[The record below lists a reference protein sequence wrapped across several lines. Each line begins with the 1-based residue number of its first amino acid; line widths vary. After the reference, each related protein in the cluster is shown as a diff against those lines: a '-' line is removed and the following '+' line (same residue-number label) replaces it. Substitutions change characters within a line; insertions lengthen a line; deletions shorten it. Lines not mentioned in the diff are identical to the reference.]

1 MNILI
6 TGGSGFIGRTLS
18 AHLIEAGHK
27 VIILSRTPAKQVG
40 KIENVEWV
48 GWNGKTPE
56 GWGHLLE
63 TCDAVVNLAGQDI
76 SGSGFF
82 PQRWTK
88 TRKKAIRESRI
99 HAGMAVTNAIRMAT
113 RKPSVLVQSSGV
125 SIYGSSHEEIITED
139 NPPGK
144 GFFAS
149 LAQEWEDSSRAV
161 ESMGVRRVIIRSGVN
176 LSTQSGALPRMMLPF
191 KLYAGGPFGSGK
203 QYLPWIH
210 PLDEARAIHFLIEQR
225 SAHGPFNLVAPQAVT
240 NAEFGKTLGKLMQRP
255 YWLPVPAFAMRLA
268 FGQVA
273 DVVLTGQRAIPQRLQ
288 ELGFKFLYPDLEN
301 ALQSLPDLARTE
313 HKQG

>member
-6 TGGSGFIGRTLS
+6 TGGSGFIGRTLA
-18 AHLIEAGHK
+18 AHLLEAGHK
-27 VIILSRTPAKQVG
+27 IIILSREPTKHIG
-40 KIENVEWV
+40 KIKNVEWV

-63 TCDAVVNLAGQDI
+63 TCDAVINLAGQDI

-82 PQRWTK
+82 PQRWTE
-88 TRKKAIRESRI
+88 TRKKIIRESRI
-99 HAGMAVTNAIRMAT
+99 HAGLAVTKAISMAN

-125 SIYGSSHEEIITED
+125 SIYGPSDGQIITED

-144 GFFAS
+144 GF
-149 LAQEWEDSSRAV
+149 LARLGLDWENATLPV
-161 ESMGVRRVIIRSGVN
+161 ERMGVRRVIIRSGVN

-210 PLDEARAIHFLIEQR
+210 PEDEARAIRFLIEQ
-225 SAHGPFNLVAPQAVT
+225 SGAQGAFNLVAPQTVT
-240 NAEFGKTLGKLMQRP
+240 NAEFGKTLARLMKRP
-255 YWLPVPAFAMRLA
+255 YWLPIPGFAMRLA

-273 DVVLTGQRAIPQRLQ
+273 DVVLSGQRAIPQRLQ
-288 ELGFKFLYPDLEN
+288 ELGFAFKYPDLES
-301 ALQSLPDLARTE
+301 ALSELPGLARA
-313 HKQG
+313 